1 MSSDDEKRRFYCV
14 KKVNI
19 SCLLKSAEVG
29 LAIINF
35 PEHPMGTWKVDKISE
50 E

>member
-1 MSSDDEKRRFYCV
+1 MTTKKGDFTAL

-29 LAIINF
+29 LSIINF